1 LLKTHTRFVALLLG
15 MVLIAGCQGSGR
27 SASREEIA
35 TAKQLSVPDTT
46 LPIQNLDVRVSS
58 MDVLE
63 ISVFS
68 APDLSGSYQVDYLG
82 KLKLPLLG
90 TLKAAGYTPA
100 ELAANLEQ
108 RLAEKY
114 LEDPD
119 VTVRVSDTKKRYLTI
134 DGSVQKPGMYP
145 VDGQLTLLQAVSLSG
160 GPTEGANPN
169 KVVIFRQIE
178 GKRNAAGF
186 NLKDIREGK
195 AVDPLVYPN
204 DIIVMDGSEARR
216 TYGDILRSLPLLTFL
231 LLP

>member
-195 AVDPLVYPN
+195 ALDPLVYPN

-216 TYGDILRSLPLLTFL
+216 TYGDILRSLPLITFL

>member
-15 MVLIAGCQGSGR
+15 IVLIAGCQGSGR

>member
-1 LLKTHTRFVALLLG
+1 LKKHTRLVALILGIVLL
-15 MVLIAGCQGSGR
+15 AGCLGTGR

-35 TAKQLSVPDTT
+35 AAQQLSVPDTT

-90 TLKAAGYTPA
+90 TLTAAGYTPS

-108 RLAEKY
+108 RLEEKY

-145 VDGQLTLLQAVSLSG
+145 VDGQLTLLQAISLSG
-160 GPTEGANPN
+160 GPTEAANPN

-195 AVDPLVYPN
+195 ALDPLVYPN

-216 TYGDILRSLPLLTFL
+216 TYGDILRAVPLLTFL